1 MPSLNDFSH
10 YIFHNLIALAYYF
23 EACFRLV
30 FKPARKDI
38 SGKTVLV
45 TGAGS
50 GLGQGLAVEFAKLGA
65 TVVGWD
71 ISERG
76 LKSTNDTLVGLK
88 LNLQWIPYKCD
99 VSNRKEIYELANKVK
114 EDVGDIDILV
124 NNAGIVTGKS
134 FLQSEDASILRTMQ
148 VNTMAHFWTL
158 KAFLPSMLQRN
169 DGHIVTVSSAMGF
182 FGAPGLVDYCTSK
195 FAAVGIAETL
205 DVELYQMKKHGVHS
219 TLVCPLH
226 INTGM
231 FAGVDSPIIPFL
243 EASYVVDSI
252 VDGVLRNYRKVI
264 LPPMFLRMM
273 LILKWLLPTKTVYE
287 LSAGL
292 NLMDAM
298 KTFTGRKEE

>member
-1 MPSLNDFSH
+1 MSTVNDITH
-10 YIFHNLIALAYYF
+10 YIYHNLIALAYYI
-23 EACFRLV
+23 EALFRLL
-30 FKPARKDI
+30 FRPARKDI

-76 LKSTNDTLVGLK
+76 LKSTNDKLLDLK

-99 VSNRKEIYELANKVK
+99 VSNRQEIYQVAKKVN

-124 NNAGIVTGKS
+124 NNAGVVTGKTL
-134 FLQSEDASILRTMQ
+134 LQSEDASIMKTMQ
-148 VNTMAHFWTL
+148 INSMAHFWTL

-169 DGHIVTVSSAMGF
+169 EGHIVTVASAMGL

-205 DVELYQMKKHGVHS
+205 DAELYHMKKHGVHS

-231 FAGVDSPIIPFL
+231 FAGVDSPFIPFL
-243 EASYVVDSI
+243 EASHVVDSI
-252 VDGVLRNYRKVI
+252 VDGILRNYRKVI
-264 LPPMFLRMM
+264 IPPLFLRMM
-273 LILKWLLPTKTVYE
+273 LILKWFLPTKTQYE
-287 LSAGL
+287 ISASL
-292 NLMDAM
+292 NMMDAM
-298 KTFTGRKEE
+298 KTFTGRKED